1 LNVAVEGDAV
11 DLFQALD
18 RDLIEPIKKLP
29 KVDFDSKLKV
39 FLIQALTPKG
49 PGVVDGVK
57 AQNHKVGSAKV
68 RIFEPENP
76 GSGAMVWIHG
86 GGLILGK
93 PEQDDFM
100 LSEIARDL
108 KIRIFAL
115 GYRVAPKHPF
125 PTPLND
131 CITGYE
137 WVLDNAKGLGID
149 TSNIVLAGASA
160 GGCLAQSLALTL
172 RDSGRSPK
180 ATALLYPMLDDRT
193 AAKLEL
199 DGTSLI
205 WTNKSNRWAWTQYLG
220 YEAGKNEPLKYSVPG
235 RAEDLTGLA
244 PTWIGVGDVD
254 LFYAEDV
261 VFANRLLLAGV
272 ETQLKVFKG
281 YPHAAETMVPNADIS
296 KRFKADLTSFVRQQL
311 GRERVGY

>member
-1 LNVAVEGDAV
+1 M
-11 DLFQALD
+11 DLFNMVADELVA
-18 RDLIEPIKKLP
+18 PIKKMP
-29 KVDFDSKLKV
+29 QVDFDSKFKV
-39 FLIQALTPKG
+39 FLAQVLTPKG

-57 AQNHKVGSAKV
+57 AHNEKVGAAKV
-68 RIFEPENP
+68 RIYEPENP
-76 GSGAMVWIHG
+76 SSGALVWIHG

-93 PEQDDFM
+93 PEQDDLM
-100 LSEIARDL
+100 LSELARDL
-108 KIRIFAL
+108 KIRVFAL

-131 CITGYE
+131 CIAGYQ
-137 WVLDNAKGLGID
+137 WVLDSAGRFGID
-149 TSNIVLAGASA
+149 TSNIVLGGASA

-172 RDSGRSPK
+172 RDGGKSPK
-180 ATALLYPMLDDRT
+180 ANALLYPMLDDRT
-193 AAKLEL
+193 AAKTEL

-220 YEAGKNEPLKYSVPG
+220 YAAGSKEPVNYSVPG
-235 RAEDLTGLA
+235 RAEDLTGLP

-272 ETQLKVFKG
+272 ETQLKIFKG
-281 YPHAAETMVPNADIS
+281 YPHAAETMVPEAEIS
-296 KRFKADLTSFVRQQL
+296 KQFKADLRSFIRQQL
-311 GRERVGY
+311 TRERVGF

>member
-1 LNVAVEGDAV
+1 MDLYGNVAEELVAP
-11 DLFQALD
+11 LK
-18 RDLIEPIKKLP
+18 RLP
-29 KVDFDSKLKV
+29 KVDFESKFKV
-39 FLIQALTPKG
+39 SLMKALPMRG
-49 PGVVDGVK
+49 QRLVEGVS
-57 AQNHKVGSAKV
+57 ARNQSVGEAKV
-68 RIFEPENP
+68 RIYEPEKP
-76 GSGAMVWIHG
+76 SKGALVWIHG

-93 PEQDDFM
+93 PEQDDLM
-100 LSEIARDL
+100 VSELARDL
-108 KIRIFAL
+108 KVRVFSL

-131 CITGYE
+131 CVTGYQWLLE
-137 WVLDNAKGLGID
+137 NSKDFGVDD
-149 TSNIVLAGASA
+149 SNIVLVGASA
-160 GGCLAQSLALTL
+160 GGGLAAALSMTL
-172 RDSGRSPK
+172 RDSGLLPK

-193 AAKLEL
+193 AAKTEL

-220 YEAGKNEPLKYSVPG
+220 YAAGSKEPVRYSVPG

-254 LFYAEDV
+254 LFYQENV

-281 YPHAAETMVPNADIS
+281 YPHATESMVPNAEIS
-296 KRFKADLTSFVRQQL
+296 KQFKGDLKSFVRQQL
-311 GRERVGY
+311 ARERVGY

>member
-1 LNVAVEGDAV
+1 M
-11 DLFQALD
+11 DLFNQVADELVA
-18 RDLIEPIKKLP
+18 PIKKMP
-29 KVDFDSKLKV
+29 QMDFDSRFKV
-39 FLIQALTPKG
+39 FLATMLTPKG
-49 PGVVDGVK
+49 PGLVDGVT
-57 AQNHKVGSAKV
+57 ARNQKVGEAKV
-68 RIFEPENP
+68 RIYEPENP
-76 GSGAMVWIHG
+76 GSGAVVWIHG

-93 PEQDDFM
+93 PEQDDF
-100 LSEIARDL
+100 LVSELAKEL
-108 KIRIFAL
+108 KVRVFAL

-131 CITGYE
+131 CINGYQ
-137 WVLDNAKGLGID
+137 WVLDNAADFGID

-172 RDSGRSPK
+172 RDSGKSPK

-220 YEAGKNEPLKYSVPG
+220 YAAGSKAPVKYSVPG
-235 RAEDLTGLA
+235 RAEDLTGLP

-254 LFYAEDV
+254 LFYGEDV

-272 ETQLKVFKG
+272 ETQLKIFKG
-281 YPHAAETMVPNADIS
+281 YPHAAETMVPDAEIS
-296 KRFKADLTSFVRQQL
+296 KQFKADLRSFVRQQL
-311 GRERVGY
+311 ARERIGS

>member
-1 LNVAVEGDAV
+1 MDLYGKVAEELVAPLKRLPQVDFESKFKVSLMKALPMRGQRLVEGVSARN
-11 DLFQALD
+11 Q
-18 RDLIEPIKKLP
+18 
-29 KVDFDSKLKV
+29 S
-39 FLIQALTPKG
+39 
-49 PGVVDGVK
+49 
-57 AQNHKVGSAKV
+57 VGGAKV
-68 RIFEPENP
+68 RIYEPERPSN
-76 GSGAMVWIHG
+76 GALVWIHG

-93 PEQDDFM
+93 PEQDDLM
-100 LSEIARDL
+100 VSELSRDL
-108 KIRIFAL
+108 KVKVFSL

-131 CITGYE
+131 CVTGYQWLLE
-137 WVLDNAKGLGID
+137 NSKDFGVDD
-149 TSNIVLAGASA
+149 SNIVLAGASA
-160 GGCLAQSLALTL
+160 GGGLAAALSLTL

-193 AAKLEL
+193 AAKTEL

-220 YEAGKNEPLKYSVPG
+220 YAAGSKEPVKYAVPG
-235 RAEDLTGLA
+235 RAEDLNGLP

-254 LFYAEDV
+254 LFYAENV

-281 YPHAAETMVPNADIS
+281 YPHATESMIPNAEIS
-296 KRFKADLTSFVRQQL
+296 KQFKADLRSFVRQQL
-311 GRERVGY
+311 ARERVGY

>member
-1 LNVAVEGDAV
+1 M
-11 DLFQALD
+11 DLFNQLADELVA
-18 RDLIEPIKKLP
+18 PIKKMP
-29 KVDFDSKLKV
+29 QMDFDSRFKV
-39 FLIQALTPKG
+39 FLATMLTPKG
-49 PGVVDGVK
+49 PGLVDGVT
-57 AQNHKVGSAKV
+57 ARNQKVGEAKV
-68 RIFEPENP
+68 RIYEPENP
-76 GSGAMVWIHG
+76 GSGAVVWIHG

-93 PEQDDFM
+93 PEQDDF
-100 LSEIARDL
+100 LVSELAKEL
-108 KIRIFAL
+108 KVRVFAL

-131 CITGYE
+131 CINGYQ
-137 WVLDNAKGLGID
+137 WVLDNAEDFGID

-172 RDSGRSPK
+172 RDSGQSPK
-180 ATALLYPMLDDRT
+180 ANALLYPMLDDRT

-220 YEAGKNEPLKYSVPG
+220 YAAGSKAPVKYSVPG
-235 RAEDLTGLA
+235 RAEDLNGLP

-272 ETQLKVFKG
+272 ETQLKIFKG
-281 YPHAAETMVPNADIS
+281 YPHAAETMVPDAEIS
-296 KRFKADLTSFVRQQL
+296 KQFKADLRSFVRQQL
-311 GRERVGY
+311 ARERIGS

>member
-1 LNVAVEGDAV
+1 MDLYGQLAEELVA
-11 DLFQALD
+11 
-18 RDLIEPIKKLP
+18 PIKKMP
-29 KVDFDSKLKV
+29 QVDFDSKLKV

-49 PGVVDGVK
+49 PGLVSGVK
-57 AQNHKVGSAKV
+57 AQNQTVGSAKV
-68 RIFEPENP
+68 RIYEPENP
-76 GSGAMVWIHG
+76 GPGAVVWIHG

-100 LSEIARDL
+100 LSELARDL
-108 KIRIFAL
+108 KIRVFAL

-137 WVLDNAKGLGID
+137 WVLNNAKEFGVD

-220 YEAGKNEPLKYSVPG
+220 YAAGSKEPVKYSVPG
-235 RAEDLTGLA
+235 RAEDLSGLA
-244 PTWIGVGDVD
+244 PTWIGVGDID
-254 LFYAEDV
+254 LFYEENV

-281 YPHAAETMVPNADIS
+281 YPHAAETIVPNADIS